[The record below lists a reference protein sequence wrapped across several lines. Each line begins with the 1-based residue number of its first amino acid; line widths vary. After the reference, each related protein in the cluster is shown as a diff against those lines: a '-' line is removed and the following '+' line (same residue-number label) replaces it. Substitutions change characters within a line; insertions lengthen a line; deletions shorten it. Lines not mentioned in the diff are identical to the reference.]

1 MKRGLLIDD
10 DEIYLRTL
18 QKALERRGY
27 DVATASCTEEALRQI
42 ECFHPDF
49 SLLDLKLGQESGLNL
64 IAALKEVQP
73 SLVIILV
80 TGYASVATAVEAMK
94 RGADNY
100 GRSDQLM
107 HTAMQSFNSS
117 GPSPFSL
124 IFGSCRSPFLHQAG
138 HSGPM
143 ALNQAHYARK
153 SNLFRARS
161 DFFAM
166 TRFTSAQDTNK

>member
-1 MKRGLLIDD
+1 DGCI
-10 DEIYLRTL
+10 
-18 QKALERRGY
+18 
-27 DVATASCTEEALRQI
+27 ATEY
-42 ECFHPDF
+42 
-49 SLLDLKLGQESGLNL
+49 GG
-64 IAALKEVQP
+64 VP
-73 SLVIILV
+73 SLGTDIDTNRNSLDSVGSCFDAKRHTPGFASRSARANGYRICARSATVV
-80 TGYASVATAVEAMK
+80 TVSGI
-94 RGADNY
+94 RGVNTE